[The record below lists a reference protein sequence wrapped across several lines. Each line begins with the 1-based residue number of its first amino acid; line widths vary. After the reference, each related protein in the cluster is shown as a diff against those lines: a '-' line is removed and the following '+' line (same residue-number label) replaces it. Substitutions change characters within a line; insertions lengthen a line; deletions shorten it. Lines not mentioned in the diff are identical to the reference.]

1 MQPQEANAAQSETPS
16 RHRWQTA
23 KQYAEENPLNLPDCA
38 PGTPIY
44 LIAPDGDRL
53 AEIRLRAY
61 ARLIRRAGRR
71 VKVLGGKHQ
80 KNGGL

>member
-1 MQPQEANAAQSETPS
+1 MKVMQPQEANATRAETPS
-16 RHRWQTA
+16 PYCWQTA
-23 KQYAEENPLNLPDCA
+23 KQYAEDNPLDLPNCA

-44 LIAPDGDRL
+44 LIVPDGDRL

-71 VKVLGGKHQ
+71 VKVLGGKTHAY
-80 KNGGL
+80 